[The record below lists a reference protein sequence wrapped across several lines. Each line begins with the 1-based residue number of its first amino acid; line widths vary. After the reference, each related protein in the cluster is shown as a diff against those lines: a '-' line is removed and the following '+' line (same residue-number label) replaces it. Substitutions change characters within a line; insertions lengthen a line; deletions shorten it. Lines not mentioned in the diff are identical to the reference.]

1 MVGGV
6 PKIRQVMYGHVASN
20 ESSDGGWDTKRAK
33 FGGVIGVLVEA
44 EQVDICKVTF
54 DGLWELV
61 LVDEVEDKVEVVF
74 DGGYF
79 TFDKNGEEINRV
91 SVDTGTFVLG
101 SVKDS
106 FADVAREGVGLMW
119 SSGGWGW
126 MVLWGNGLLV

>member
-1 MVGGV
+1 MGD
-6 PKIRQVMYGHVASN
+6 MASN

-61 LVDEVEDKVEVVF
+61 LVDEIEDKVEVMF

-79 TFDKNGEEINRV
+79 IFDKGGEKINQV
-91 SVDTGTFVLG
+91 SINTPAPLF
-101 SVKDS
+101 
-106 FADVAREGVGLMW
+106 FAA
-119 SSGGWGW
+119 
-126 MVLWGNGLLV
+126 

>member
-1 MVGGV
+1 M
-6 PKIRQVMYGHVASN
+6 ASN
-20 ESSDGGWDTKRAK
+20 ESSDGGWDTERAK
-33 FGGVIGVLVEA
+33 FGGVIGVLVKA
-44 EQVDICKVTF
+44 EQVDICKVMF

-61 LVDEVEDKVEVVF
+61 LVDEVKDKVEVVF

-79 TFDKNGEEINRV
+79 TFDKGGEEINRV
-91 SVDTGTFVLG
+91 SVDTSAFVLG

-126 MVLWGNGLLV
+126 MVLWGNGLDV